1 MKPVS
6 ELLKRRPSAAW
17 TTEPETSVLEALQLL
32 ARHDVGALMV
42 IAHGKLV
49 GIVSERDYT
58 RKVALWGRSSK
69 EVKVAEIMT
78 GEVVVVAP
86 QTRSREC
93 MGLMSQHKIRHL
105 PVLSGETVLGMISMR
120 DIVDDII
127 ADHEMTIEQLKRYLY
142 S

>member
-17 TTEPETSVLEALQLL
+17 TTEPEMTVFDALHLL

-42 IAHGKLV
+42 MEQGKLA
-49 GIVSERDYT
+49 GIFSERDYT
-58 RKVALWGRSSK
+58 RKVALWGRRSN

-78 GEVVVVAP
+78 RNVVVVAP
-86 QTRSREC
+86 QTRSCEC
-93 MGLMSQHKIRHL
+93 MTLMSQHKIRHL
-105 PVLSGETVLGMISMR
+105 PVLAGETVLGMISMR

-127 ADHEMTIEQLKRYLY
+127 NDHETTIEQLQRYIHN
-142 S
+142 

>member
-17 TTEPETSVLEALQLL
+17 TTEPEMSVFDALHLL
-32 ARHDVGALMV
+32 ARHDIGALMV
-42 IAHGKLV
+42 MEQGKLV
-49 GIVSERDYT
+49 GIFSERDYT
-58 RKVALWGRSSK
+58 RKVALLGRSSK
-69 EVKVAEIMT
+69 QVKVAEIMT
-78 GEVVVVAP
+78 RNVVVVAP

-93 MGLMSQHKIRHL
+93 MALMSQHKIRHL
-105 PVLSGETVLGMISMR
+105 PVLTGETVLGMISIR

-127 ADHEMTIEQLKRYLY
+127 SDHETTIEQLHHYIH

>member
-17 TTEPETSVLEALQLL
+17 TTEPEMTVFDVLHLL

-42 IAHGKLV
+42 MEQGRLV

-58 RKVALWGRSSK
+58 RKVALWGRRSN

-78 GEVVVVAP
+78 RNVVVVAP
-86 QTRSREC
+86 QTRSCEC
-93 MGLMSQHKIRHL
+93 MTLMSQHKIRHL
-105 PVLSGETVLGMISMR
+105 PVLAGETVLGMISMR

-127 ADHEMTIEQLKRYLY
+127 NDHETTIEQLQRYIHN
-142 S
+142 

>member
-17 TTEPETSVLEALQLL
+17 TTEPEMTVFDALHLL
-32 ARHDVGALMV
+32 PRHDVGALMV
-42 IAHGKLV
+42 MEQGKLA

-58 RKVALWGRSSK
+58 RKVALWGRKSN

-78 GEVVVVAP
+78 RNVVVVAP
-86 QTRSREC
+86 QTRSCEC
-93 MGLMSQHKIRHL
+93 MTLMSQHKIRHL
-105 PVLSGETVLGMISMR
+105 PVLAGETVLGMISMR

-127 ADHEMTIEQLKRYLY
+127 NDHETTIEQLQRYIHN
-142 S
+142 

>member
-17 TTEPETSVLEALQLL
+17 TTEPEMTVFDALHLL

-42 IAHGKLV
+42 MEQGKLA
-49 GIVSERDYT
+49 GIFSERDYT
-58 RKVALWGRSSK
+58 RKVALLGRSSK
-69 EVKVAEIMT
+69 QVKVAEIMT
-78 GEVVVVAP
+78 RNVVVVAP

-93 MGLMSQHKIRHL
+93 MALMSQHKIRHL
-105 PVLSGETVLGMISMR
+105 PVLTGETVLGMISIR

-127 ADHEMTIEQLKRYLY
+127 SDHETTIEQLHHYIH

>member
-17 TTEPETSVLEALQLL
+17 ITDPEMTVFDALHLL
-32 ARHDVGALMV
+32 ARHDIGALMV
-42 IAHGKLV
+42 MEQGKLA

-58 RKVALWGRSSK
+58 RKVALWSRKSN

-78 GEVVVVAP
+78 RNVVVVAP
-86 QTRSREC
+86 HTRSREC
-93 MGLMSQHKIRHL
+93 MTLMSQHKIRHL
-105 PVLSGETVLGMISMR
+105 PVLAGETVLGMISMR

-127 ADHEMTIEQLKRYLY
+127 NDHEMTIEQLRHYIHG
-142 S
+142 

>member
-1 MKPVS
+1 MTPVS
-6 ELLKRRPSAAW
+6 EILKRRPSAAW
-17 TTEPETSVLEALQLL
+17 TTEPEMTVFNVLHLL

-42 IAHGKLV
+42 MEQGRLV

-78 GEVVVVAP
+78 SKVVVVAP

-93 MGLMSQHKIRHL
+93 MTLMSQHKIRHL
-105 PVLSGETVLGMISMR
+105 PVLTGQAVLGMISIR
-120 DIVDDII
+120 DIMDDII
-127 ADHEMTIEQLKRYLY
+127 GEHEATIEHLSRYIH

>member
-17 TTEPETSVLEALQLL
+17 TTKPEMTVFDVLHLL

-42 IAHGKLV
+42 MEQGKLA
-49 GIVSERDYT
+49 GIFSERDYT
-58 RKVALWGRSSK
+58 RKVALWGRRSN

-78 GEVVVVAP
+78 RNVVVVAP
-86 QTRSREC
+86 QTRSCEC
-93 MGLMSQHKIRHL
+93 MTLMSQHKIRHL
-105 PVLSGETVLGMISMR
+105 PVLAGETVLGMISMR

-127 ADHEMTIEQLKRYLY
+127 NDHETTIEQLQRYIHN
-142 S
+142 

>member
-17 TTEPETSVLEALQLL
+17 TTEPEMTVFDALHLL

-42 IAHGKLV
+42 MEQGRLV

-58 RKVALWGRSSK
+58 RKVALWGRRSN

-78 GEVVVVAP
+78 RNVVVVAP
-86 QTRSREC
+86 QTRSCEC
-93 MGLMSQHKIRHL
+93 MTLMSQHKIRHL
-105 PVLSGETVLGMISMR
+105 PVLAGETVLGMISMR
-120 DIVDDII
+120 DIVDDTIN
-127 ADHEMTIEQLKRYLY
+127 DHETTIEQLQRYIHN
-142 S
+142 

>member
-17 TTEPETSVLEALQLL
+17 TIDPEKSVFDALHLL
-32 ARHDVGALMV
+32 ARHDIGALMV
-42 IAHGKLV
+42 MEQGKLA

-58 RKVALWGRSSK
+58 RKIALWGRKSN

-78 GEVVVVAP
+78 RNVVVVAP
-86 QTRSREC
+86 STRSSEC
-93 MGLMSQHKIRHL
+93 MTLMSQNKIRHL
-105 PVLSGETVLGMISMR
+105 PVLEGETVLGMISMR

-127 ADHEMTIEQLKRYLY
+127 SDHESTIEQLRSYIHG
-142 S
+142 

>member
-1 MKPVS
+1 MTPVS
-6 ELLKRRPSAAW
+6 EILKRRPSAAW
-17 TTEPETSVLEALQLL
+17 TTEPEMTVFNVLHLL

-42 IAHGKLV
+42 MEQGRLV

-58 RKVALWGRSSK
+58 RKVALLGRSSK

-78 GEVVVVAP
+78 SKVVVVAP

-93 MGLMSQHKIRHL
+93 MTLMSQHKIRHL
-105 PVLSGETVLGMISMR
+105 PVLTGQAVLGMISIR
-120 DIVDDII
+120 DIMDDII
-127 ADHEMTIEQLKRYLY
+127 GEHEATIEHLSRYIH